1 MLALEYGGSD
11 RSIFIQMPATLS
23 IPMNST
29 TYNWGYRT
37 EPEPHL
43 DGRRVNCPRGKVLG
57 RSTSINEIVDVRGHP
72 LDFERWEAEGAKGW
86 SYANVLPYFRRAES
100 FGGGGDAYPGHDGPL
115 ATSRGLRHGPLYEA
129 FIEAGRQAVRPSRPR
144 PQRRAGGGVRLARH
158 DGEGRRPLVDGQRL
172 SGIRPA
178 MKRPNLTVLT
188 HALASRVAF
197 DGRFRAGACRMGA
210 PDDPLAVVDPQARV
224 IGVGLCASST
234 LRSCPRSPTAI
245 STRRRS

>member
-1 MLALEYGGSD
+1 MGEAAFDYVIVGAGSAGSVLADRLTEDGRSTVLALEYGGSD

-29 TYNWGYRT
+29 TYNCGYRT

-57 RSTSINEIVDVRGHP
+57 RSTSINGLVYVRGHP

-129 FIEAGRQAVRPSRPR
+129 FIEAGRQAGYAVGPDLNGEREE
-144 PQRRAGGGVRLARH
+144 GFGWLDMTVKDGVRW
-158 DGEGRRPLVDGQRL
+158 
-172 SGIRPA
+172 
-178 MKRPNLTVLT
+178 
-188 HALASRVAF
+188 
-197 DGRFRAGACRMGA
+197 
-210 PDDPLAVVDPQARV
+210 
-224 IGVGLCASST
+224 ST
-234 LRSCPRSPTAI
+234 ANAYLI
-245 STRRRS
+245 